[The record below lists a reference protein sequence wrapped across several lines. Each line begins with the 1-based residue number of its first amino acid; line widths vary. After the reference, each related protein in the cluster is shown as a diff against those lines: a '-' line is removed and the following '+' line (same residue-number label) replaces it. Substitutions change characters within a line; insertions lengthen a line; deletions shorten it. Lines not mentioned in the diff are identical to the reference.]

1 MVTSSFLLKAA
12 DAKIEHY
19 KWLDLLVNHKADIQ
33 NYPIL
38 GWLTASNRPQG
49 ASRVRVS
56 NGGSSMLSGH
66 LRTIL
71 LASCLS
77 FPPWQ
82 AQAA

>member
-38 GWLTASNRPQG
+38 GWLTASNRPKPDG
-49 ASRVRVS
+49 E
-56 NGGSSMLSGH
+56 
-66 LRTIL
+66 I
-71 LASCLS
+71 C
-77 FPPWQ
+77 F
-82 AQAA
+82 